1 MDRRHFLSGATATV
15 GTLALRFQGAP
26 TWQRWRVN
34 GDRLQQHL
42 ADLARFGRTLEGG
55 VARLAFSQADVDARR
70 FCMGLMQDA
79 GLEVRID
86 PVGNMIG
93 RRAGRTPDAPA
104 IMFGSHIDTV
114 PNGGKYDG
122 SLGSLAAIEVAQT
135 LERYGYR
142 NHHPLEAVIW
152 CDEESGL
159 TGSLGFVGALTQ
171 RDLDRERPNGM
182 TVAAGIERIGG
193 DPGRVAEAA
202 HRSGDIAAYLEL
214 HVEQGGVLDRA
225 GTQIGIVEGI
235 VGIWHYDVAIK
246 GFPNH
251 AGTTPMDQR
260 RDAMLT
266 ASEIVLAV
274 NRLVR
279 SEPGRHVGTVGRINV
294 EPNAPNV
301 VPGRVTLT
309 VELRD
314 LSNEKPDLLW
324 ERIAGEAEQIAK
336 RYDTE
341 VTHELV
347 AEGRPALSNPSIR
360 REIAR
365 AAATLGLSTRSMP
378 SGAGHD
384 AQVLAQIGPMGM
396 LFVPSVNGI
405 SHSPL
410 EHTKP
415 GDVVNGANVLLQTVL
430 QLDQG

>member
-1 MDRRHFLSGATATV
+1 
-15 GTLALRFQGAP
+15 
-26 TWQRWRVN
+26 
-34 GDRLQQHL
+34 
-42 ADLARFGRTLEGG
+42 
-55 VARLAFSQADVDARR
+55 
-70 FCMGLMQDA
+70 
-79 GLEVRID
+79 
-86 PVGNMIG
+86 
-93 RRAGRTPDAPA
+93 
-104 IMFGSHIDTV
+104 MFGSHIDTV

-122 SLGSLAAIEVAQT
+122 CLGSLAAIEAVQT
-135 LERYGYR
+135 LEQNGYR
-142 NHHPLEAVIW
+142 NRHPLEAVIW

-159 TGSLGFVGALTQ
+159 TGSLGFAGALTP
-171 RDLDRERPNGM
+171 RDLARQRSNGM

-193 DPGRVAEAA
+193 DPGRLEETA
-202 HRSGDIAAYLEL
+202 HEPGDIAAYLEL
-214 HVEQGGVLDRA
+214 HVEQGGVLDQA
-225 GTQIGIVEGI
+225 GTPIGIVEGI
-235 VGIWHYDVAIK
+235 VGIWHYDVAIE

-260 RDAMLT
+260 QDAMLT

-324 ERIAGEAEQIAK
+324 DRIAAEAEQIAG
-336 RYDTE
+336 RHDTKLS
-341 VTHELV
+341 HELV
-347 AEGRPALSNPSIR
+347 AEGHPALSDPRIR

-365 AAATLGLSTRSMP
+365 AAASLDLSTRSMP

-396 LFVPSVNGI
+396 IFVPSVNGI

-415 GDVVNGANVLLQTVL
+415 EDVVNGANVLLQTVL
-430 QLDQG
+430 QLDQE

>member
-1 MDRRHFLSGATATV
+1 MNRRDFLSATTATF
-15 GTLALRFQGAP
+15 GTLALRIQNAP
-26 TWQRWRVN
+26 AWQRWRVN

-42 ADLARFGRTLEGG
+42 ADLAQFGRTPEGG
-55 VARLAFSQADVDARR
+55 VRRLAFSQADVEARR

-86 PVGNMIG
+86 QVGNVIG
-93 RRAGRTPDAPA
+93 RRAGRIPDAPP

-135 LERYGYR
+135 VEQNGYR
-142 NHHPLEAVIW
+142 NRHPLEAVIW

-159 TGSLGFVGALTQ
+159 TGSLGFVGALTPRDFERQ
-171 RDLDRERPNGM
+171 RSDGM

-193 DPGRVAEAA
+193 DPSHLEEAA
-202 HRSGDIAAYLEL
+202 HQPGDIAAYLEL
-214 HVEQGGVLDRA
+214 HIEQGGVLDRA

-235 VGIWHYDVAIK
+235 VGIWHYDIAIE

-260 RDAMLT
+260 QDAMLT

-274 NRLVR
+274 NRQVR

-301 VPGRVTLT
+301 IPGRVTLT

-324 ERIAGEAEQIAK
+324 NRIAAEAEQIAR

-341 VTHELV
+341 LSYELV
-347 AEGRPALSNPSIR
+347 AEGHPALSDPGIR
-360 REIAR
+360 REIAQ
-365 AAATLGLSTRSMP
+365 AAAILGLSTRSMP

-415 GDVVNGANVLLQTVL
+415 EDVVNGANVLLQTVL